1 MRVIIYGAGGVGG
14 TIGARLW
21 QQGTQVVLIARGAHL
36 AALQASGLRFVA
48 PDGDFQLAI
57 PAVAG
62 PSEVEWRPGDLV
74 ILTMKSQHTTD
85 ALETLALS
93 APESVAV
100 VCGQNGVANE
110 EMALRRFPN
119 VYGMLI
125 NLPASHLRA
134 GEVVTYG
141 QGAGGILDTG
151 RYPEGVDGVVDELT
165 DLLEQAGFSAQPD
178 AAVMRQKY
186 AKLLGNLGNSLQ
198 AATTPEQI
206 DQATVD
212 SAAADSAAADSA
224 ADDVKSIGRML
235 RKEALACYAAAGID
249 CATRD
254 EVRARRKDAY
264 TMVDVPGFPRVG
276 GSSWQSI
283 LRGTGNI
290 ETDYLNGEIVWL
302 GRRFGVPTPAN
313 QVCQNLARRL
323 LRDNLAAGSV
333 TTAAILEEIERA
345 GV

>member
-48 PDGDFQLAI
+48 PDGDFRLAI

-62 PSEVEWRPGDLV
+62 PAEVEWRAGDV
-74 ILTMKSQHTTD
+74 VTLTMKSQHTTD

-93 APESVAV
+93 APESIAV

-110 EMALRRFPN
+110 EMALRRFAN
-119 VYGMLI
+119 VYAMLV

-141 QGAGGILDTG
+141 EGTGGILDTG
-151 RYPEGVDGVVDELT
+151 RYPEGVDDVVDELT
-165 DLLEQAGFSAQPD
+165 GLLEQAGFSAQPD
-178 AAVMRQKY
+178 AAVMRKKY

-198 AATTPEQI
+198 AATTPAQI
-206 DQATVD
+206 DQAAIGGV
-212 SAAADSAAADSA
+212 AAAD
-224 ADDVKSIGRML
+224 ADDMKSIGRML

-254 EVRARRKDAY
+254 EVRARHEGTYR
-264 TMVDVPGFPRVG
+264 MVDVPGFPRVG

-283 LRGTGNI
+283 FRGTGNI

-302 GRRFGVPTPAN
+302 GRRYGVPTPAN
-313 QVCQNLARRL
+313 QACQNLARRL

-333 TTAAILEEIERA
+333 TTAAVLEEIDLARA
-345 GV
+345 

>member
-62 PSEVEWRPGDLV
+62 PGEVEWRPADLV
-74 ILTMKSQHTTD
+74 LLTMKSQHTTD
-85 ALETLALS
+85 ALETLALN

-119 VYGMLI
+119 VYGMLV

-134 GEVVTYG
+134 GEVVTYS

-178 AAVMRQKY
+178 AAVMRKKY

-212 SAAADSAAADSA
+212 SAAADSAAA
-224 ADDVKSIGRML
+224 DVKSIGRML

-313 QVCQNLARRL
+313 RVCQNLARRL

>member
-48 PDGDFQLAI
+48 PDGDFRLAI

-62 PSEVEWRPGDLV
+62 PAEVEWCAGDVV

-93 APESVAV
+93 APESIAV

-110 EMALRRFPN
+110 EMALRRFAN
-119 VYGMLI
+119 VYAMLV

-141 QGAGGILDTG
+141 EGTGGILDTG
-151 RYPEGVDGVVDELT
+151 RYPEGVDDVVDELT
-165 DLLEQAGFSAQPD
+165 GLLEQAGFSAQPD
-178 AAVMRQKY
+178 GAVMRKKY

-198 AATTPEQI
+198 AATTPAQI
-206 DQATVD
+206 DQAAIGGVAA
-212 SAAADSAAADSA
+212 AAADDM
-224 ADDVKSIGRML
+224 KSIGRML

-254 EVRARRKDAY
+254 EVRARHEGTYR
-264 TMVDVPGFPRVG
+264 MVDVPGFPRVG

-283 LRGTGNI
+283 FRGTGNI

-302 GRRFGVPTPAN
+302 GRRYGVPTPAN

-333 TTAAILEEIERA
+333 TTAAVLEEIDLARA
-345 GV
+345 

>member
-21 QQGTQVVLIARGAHL
+21 QQGTPVVLIARGAHL

-48 PDGDFQLAI
+48 PDGDFQLPI

-62 PSEVEWRPGDLV
+62 PAEIEWRPGDVV

-93 APESVAV
+93 APETVAV

-119 VYGMLI
+119 VYGMLV

-134 GEVVTYG
+134 GEVITYG
-141 QGAGGILDTG
+141 AGGGGILDTG
-151 RYPEGVDGVVDELT
+151 RYPEGIDDVVDELT
-165 DLLEQAGFSAQPD
+165 ALLEQAGFSAQPD
-178 AAVMRQKY
+178 SVVMRKKY

-206 DQATVD
+206 DQAAT
-212 SAAADSAAADSA
+212 SE
-224 ADDVKSIGRML
+224 ADDLKSIGRML

-254 EVRARRKDAY
+254 EVRARREDTY
-264 TMVDVPGFPRVG
+264 TMVDVPGFPRMG

-283 LRGTGNI
+283 FRATGNI

-302 GRRFGVPTPAN
+302 GRRFGIPTPAN

-323 LRDNLAAGSV
+323 LRDNLAAGSL
-333 TTAAILEEIERA
+333 TTAAIVEEIDLA
-345 GV
+345 SG

>member
-48 PDGDFQLAI
+48 PDGDFRLAI

-62 PSEVEWRPGDLV
+62 PAEVEWRAGDVV

-93 APESVAV
+93 APESIAV

-110 EMALRRFPN
+110 EMALRRFAN
-119 VYGMLI
+119 VYAMLV

-141 QGAGGILDTG
+141 EGTGGILDAG
-151 RYPEGVDGVVDELT
+151 RYPEGVDDVVDELT
-165 DLLEQAGFSAQPD
+165 GLLERAGFSAQPD
-178 AAVMRQKY
+178 AAVMRKKY

-198 AATTPEQI
+198 AATTPAQI
-206 DQATVD
+206 DQAAIGGV
-212 SAAADSAAADSA
+212 AAAD
-224 ADDVKSIGRML
+224 ADDMKSIGRML

-254 EVRARRKDAY
+254 EVRARHEGTYR
-264 TMVDVPGFPRVG
+264 MVDVPGFPRVG

-283 LRGTGNI
+283 FRGTGNI

-302 GRRFGVPTPAN
+302 GRRYGVPTPAN

-333 TTAAILEEIERA
+333 TTAAVLEEIDLARA
-345 GV
+345 

>member
-48 PDGDFQLAI
+48 PDGDFRLAI

-62 PSEVEWRPGDLV
+62 PAEVEWRAGDVV

-93 APESVAV
+93 APESIAV

-110 EMALRRFPN
+110 EMALRRFAN
-119 VYGMLI
+119 VYAMLV

-141 QGAGGILDTG
+141 EGTGGILDTG
-151 RYPEGVDGVVDELT
+151 RYPEGVDDVVDELT
-165 DLLEQAGFSAQPD
+165 GLLEQAGFSAQPD
-178 AAVMRQKY
+178 AAVMRKKY

-198 AATTPEQI
+198 AATTPAQI
-206 DQATVD
+206 DQAAIDGV
-212 SAAADSAAADSA
+212 AAAD
-224 ADDVKSIGRML
+224 ADDMKSIGRML

-254 EVRARRKDAY
+254 EVRGRHEGTYR
-264 TMVDVPGFPRVG
+264 MVDVPGFPRVG

-283 LRGTGNI
+283 FRGTGNI

-302 GRRFGVPTPAN
+302 GRRYGVPTPAN

-333 TTAAILEEIERA
+333 TTAAVLEEIDLARA
-345 GV
+345 